1 MLVMFLSLFLILAG
15 GGGIAAASTTAT
27 LASNLE
33 TSFTATYTQT
43 STTEIKTEGTA
54 PEGSSATFSTTSGN
68 KNLLTANYSM
78 TYTISGYCD
87 KTIEAITLSM
97 HSRADDG
104 TGELFIK
111 IGDEAVAE
119 IFMEGYK
126 GFTGV
131 PFNEWF
137 NVGSFSSSYV
147 DVNVLFKDGA
157 DLTVGND
164 EKIEIKIEAYKNSLS
179 CQSVSITWNHGSYS
193 REGLTADKFGT
204 ICLPKGGV
212 VKSGATFFEI
222 AYKDN
227 NGVYMDEVTE
237 LVAGVPYVFQ
247 ATDTKLVIAHDG
259 TIATEPISYN
269 GLYGTFTEIPDVA
282 ATSDKTEYILANNQ
296 ICECGSNCTVPANR
310 AYLVLDEVPTT
321 ETPIQQGRR
330 RVGMN
335 VQGENQTTGLENTI
349 VSTNEGIY
357 DIMGRKVAE
366 ATASGFYIINGEK
379 VFVVK

>member
-1 MLVMFLSLFLILAG
+1 M
-15 GGGIAAASTTAT
+15 
-27 LASNLE
+27 E

-54 PEGSSATFSTTSGN
+54 PAGSYATFSTTNQYSHQQ
-68 KNLLTANYSM
+68 LTANNSM
-78 TYTISGYCD
+78 VYFISGYDD
-87 KTIEAITLSM
+87 KTVEAITLRMRSNQ
-97 HSRADDG
+97 SSGA
-104 TGELFIK
+104 GECYVK
-111 IGDEAVAE
+111 IGKKKVAE
-119 IFMEGYK
+119 ITPYTTFDNWFDSGGYQGLFTDIHVSFKEGA
-126 GFTGV
+126 
-131 PFNEWF
+131 N
-137 NVGSFSSSYV
+137 
-147 DVNVLFKDGA
+147 
-157 DLTVGND
+157 LTVGAD
-164 EKIEIKIEAYKNSLS
+164 EKIEIKIEASFNSLF

-193 REGLTADKFGT
+193 RDGLTADKFGT

-237 LVAGVPYVFQ
+237 LEAGVPYVFQ

-296 ICECGSNCTVPANR
+296 ICECGSNCKVPANR
-310 AYLVLDEVPTT
+310 AYIVLDEVPTT
-321 ETPIQQGRR
+321 ETPVQQGRR
-330 RVGMN
+330 RVGMSM
-335 VQGENQTTGLENTI
+335 QGDNQTTGVENTI
-349 VSTNEGIY
+349 VPTNEGIY

-366 ATASGFYIINGEK
+366 TTASGFYIINGKK

>member
-43 STTEIKTEGTA
+43 STTEIKTEGIA
-54 PEGSSATFSTTSGN
+54 PEGSSATFSTTYQTKEQLTEGN
-68 KNLLTANYSM
+68 SM
-78 TYTISGYCD
+78 TYTISGYD
-87 KTIEAITLSM
+87 GKTIEAITLSM
-97 HSRADDG
+97 HSNENAG
-104 TGELFIK
+104 TGGMSIK
-111 IGDEAVAE
+111 IGENIIAKVKNATY
-119 IFMEGYK
+119 FNAWYEGAAYSK
-126 GFTGV
+126 GWKDICLPSDI
-131 PFNEWF
+131 PFVE
-137 NVGSFSSSYV
+137 NVGLTIGENENIIISIGCQVTRS
-147 DVNVLFKDGA
+147 LF
-157 DLTVGND
+157 
-164 EKIEIKIEAYKNSLS
+164 
-179 CQSVSITWNHGSYS
+179 CQSVSITWNHGSYT
-193 REGLTADKFGT
+193 REKLTADNFGT

-222 AYKDN
+222 AYKGN

-282 ATSDKTEYILANNQ
+282 AVNSDKKEYILANNQ
-296 ICECGSNCTVPANR
+296 ICECGSNCKVPANR

>member
-1 MLVMFLSLFLILAG
+1 MLVMFLILFLMTAG
-15 GGGIAAASTTAT
+15 IVNAETTC
-27 LASNLE
+27 
-33 TSFTATYTQT
+33 TAKYAQT
-43 STTEIKTEGTA
+43 STSCTIQAEGIA
-54 PEGSSATFSTTSGN
+54 PEGSSATFSTTYQT
-68 KNLLTANYSM
+68 KNQLTEDNSM
-78 TYTISGYCD
+78 TYTISGYDD
-87 KTIEAITLSM
+87 KTVEAITLRMRSNQSSGAGGM
-97 HSRADDG
+97 YV
-104 TGELFIK
+104 K
-111 IGDEAVAE
+111 IGKKKVAE
-119 IFMEGYK
+119 ITSYTTFDNWFDSGGYQGVFTDIHVSFKEGA
-126 GFTGV
+126 
-131 PFNEWF
+131 N
-137 NVGSFSSSYV
+137 
-147 DVNVLFKDGA
+147 
-157 DLTVGND
+157 LTVGAD
-164 EKIEIKIEAYKNSLS
+164 EKIEIKIEASQNSLY
-179 CQSVSITWNHGSYS
+179 CESVSITWNHGSYT
-193 REGLTADKFGT
+193 REKLTADNFGT

-296 ICECGSNCTVPANR
+296 ICECGSNCKVPANR

-321 ETPIQQGRR
+321 ETPMQQGRR

>member
-1 MLVMFLSLFLILAG
+1 MFRLLLSLFLLVAG
-15 GGGIAAASTTAT
+15 VVTSFAAPNTK
-27 LASNLE
+27 
-33 TSFTATYTQT
+33 TSFTAEYTQT
-43 STTEIKTEGTA
+43 STSTIEWKGDV
-54 PEGSSATFSTTSGN
+54 PEGSSATFNNTYQYDMKSV
-68 KNLLTANYSM
+68 KEFESM
-78 TYTISGYCD
+78 TYTISGYTG

-97 HSRADDG
+97 RSNKDSG
-104 TGELFIK
+104 GGIMSVK
-111 IGDEAVAE
+111 IGDKTIAKIASLTM
-119 IFMEGYK
+119 F
-126 GFTGV
+126 
-131 PFNEWF
+131 PQWF
-137 NVGSFSSSYV
+137 DAGSYTELYV
-147 DVNVLFKDGA
+147 DVHVSF
-157 DLTVGND
+157 
-164 EKIEIKIEAYKNSLS
+164 IEGVNLEIAKNEDVQIKITSQSSALY
-179 CQSVSITWNHGSYS
+179 CQSVSITWNHGSYV
-193 REGLTADKFGT
+193 RNELTNGKFGT
-204 ICLPKGGV
+204 ICLEKGGV
-212 VKSGATFFEI
+212 VKSGATFYEI
-222 AYKDN
+222 AYKN
-227 NGVYMDEVTE
+227 ANGVYMDEVTE

-321 ETPIQQGRR
+321 ETPMQQGRR

>member
-1 MLVMFLSLFLILAG
+1 MLVMFLILFLMTAG
-15 GGGIAAASTTAT
+15 IVNAETTC
-27 LASNLE
+27 
-33 TSFTATYTQT
+33 TAKYAQT
-43 STTEIKTEGTA
+43 STSCTIQAEGIA
-54 PEGSSATFSTTSGN
+54 PEGSSATFSTTYQT
-68 KNLLTANYSM
+68 KDQLTEDNSM
-78 TYTISGYCD
+78 TYTISGD
-87 KTIEAITLSM
+87 DGKTIEAITLSM
-97 HSRADDG
+97 HSNKETGAGVLSVKIGNDRVAHVNAYFNAWYDGAAYSVGWKDICLPSDIPFVGEAD
-104 TGELFIK
+104 LS
-111 IGDEAVAE
+111 IGDE
-119 IFMEGYK
+119 
-126 GFTGV
+126 
-131 PFNEWF
+131 
-137 NVGSFSSSYV
+137 
-147 DVNVLFKDGA
+147 
-157 DLTVGND
+157 
-164 EKIEIKIEAYKNSLS
+164 EKIVVTIKGTANSLF

-193 REGLTADKFGT
+193 RDGLTADKFGT

-237 LVAGVPYVFQ
+237 LEAGVPYVFQ

-269 GLYGTFTEIPDVA
+269 GLYGTFTEILDVA
-282 ATSDKTEYILANNQ
+282 AVNSDKKEYILANNQ
-296 ICECGSNCTVPANR
+296 ICECGSNCKVPANR

>member
-1 MLVMFLSLFLILAG
+1 MLVMFLILFLMTA
-15 GGGIAAASTTAT
+15 GIANAGI
-27 LASNLE
+27 SN
-33 TSFTATYTQT
+33 TATYVQT
-43 STTEIKTEGTA
+43 SKSCTIQAEGTA
-54 PEGSSATFSTTSGN
+54 PEGSFATFETTSN
-68 KNLLTANYSM
+68 TSIKKLLENESM
-78 TYTISGYCD
+78 TYTISKYDD
-87 KTIEAITLSM
+87 KTIEAITLRMCSNQ
-97 HSRADDG
+97 STGIGGLSITIG
-104 TGELFIK
+104 TDTIAKLKGDTYFYQWFDAGGYTEYYKDIHVVFREGVDLEVGKNEDIVIK
-111 IGDEAVAE
+111 ITC
-119 IFMEGYK
+119 K
-126 GFTGV
+126 
-131 PFNEWF
+131 
-137 NVGSFSSSYV
+137 
-147 DVNVLFKDGA
+147 VLNALFC
-157 DLTVGND
+157 
-164 EKIEIKIEAYKNSLS
+164 E
-179 CQSVSITWNHGSYS
+179 SVSITWNHGSYS
-193 REGLTADKFGT
+193 RDGLTADKFGT

-259 TIATEPISYN
+259 TIATEPIHYN
-269 GLYGTFTEIPDVA
+269 GLYGTFTEIQDVA

-296 ICECGSNCTVPANR
+296 ICECGSGCTVPANR

-321 ETPIQQGRR
+321 ETPMQQGRR